1 MHAGFGTGMRLVVV
15 VGCLVLVQAPA
26 LALDG
31 SYAAAGA
38 KGASALLL
46 KTQAGRV
53 TGSLR
58 HGGASYVVSG
68 KLEGG
73 ALVGELRGNGK
84 RLYIEA
90 QPAPQGDGLVVLI
103 AAIGADGQPDDST
116 EQLIE
121 FQRGGTAAPAAAAA
135 AAARPPMPA
144 APPGPPQAGPGGAD
158 AAVAGTPQ
166 DRQVAQFLAASP
178 WCHYSYS
185 GGTQG
190 GTEKRER
197 VVFFPDGRVVSRD
210 GSESAYTGQV
220 GGQAWGTSA
229 QQGGGQQGRWRV
241 RQGTL
246 EMAGEGQ
253 PFQPVPLRLTQNSN
267 GHPILSTNGKE
278 YFRCN

>member
-1 MHAGFGTGMRLVVV
+1 MHAGFGTGVRLVVV
-15 VGCLVLVQAPA
+15 VGSLVLVPAPA

-38 KGASALLL
+38 KGSSALLL
-46 KTQAGRV
+46 KTQGGRV

-58 HGGASYVVSG
+58 HGGVSYVVSG
-68 KLEGG
+68 KLEDG
-73 ALVGELRGNGK
+73 ALVGELRGSGR

-90 QPAPQGDGLVVLI
+90 QPAPRGDGLVVLI

-121 FQRGGTAAPAAAAA
+121 FQRGGTAAPAGAPAAAT
-135 AAARPPMPA
+135 RPPMPA
-144 APPGPPQAGPGGAD
+144 AAPAPPQAGPTSAD

-210 GSESAYTGQV
+210 GSESAYSGQV
-220 GGQAWGTSA
+220 GGQAWGTSG

-246 EMAGEGQ
+246 EMAGEGL
-253 PFQPVPLRLTQNSN
+253 PFQPVPLRLSQNAN
-267 GHPILSTNGKE
+267 GHPILTTNGKE

>member
-1 MHAGFGTGMRLVVV
+1 MHAGFGAGVRLVVV
-15 VGCLVLVQAPA
+15 VGCLVLVMLLVPAPA

-31 SYAAAGA
+31 SYSASGA
-38 KGASALLL
+38 KGSSALLL
-46 KTQAGRV
+46 KSQGGRV

-68 KLEGG
+68 RLEDG

-121 FQRGGTAAPAAAAA
+121 FQRGGTAAPAA
-135 AAARPPMPA
+135 RPPMPA
-144 APPGPPQAGPGGAD
+144 AAPAPPQAGPASAD
-158 AAVAGTPQ
+158 GAVAGTPQ

-185 GGTQG
+185 GGSQG

-210 GSESAYTGQV
+210 GSESAYSGQV
-220 GGQAWGTSA
+220 GGQAWGTSG

-267 GHPILSTNGKE
+267 GHPILTTNGKE